1 MVLQLEETE
10 KGLAVI
16 LPDEVV
22 SDSQLAAGSS
32 VDLTVSGDKI
42 QLVPVRRSKYRIED
56 LMAGVTDENLP
67 EKIDFGPPVG
77 KELL

>member
-1 MVLQLEETE
+1 MVVQVEETE

-16 LPDEVV
+16 LPEEVV
-22 SDSQLAAGSS
+22 HGSHLAAGTTI
-32 VDLTVSGDKI
+32 DLTLTDDQVQI
-42 QLVPVRRSKYRIED
+42 TPVRRSKYKIED

-67 EKIDFGPPVG
+67 DKIDFGPPIG

>member
-1 MVLQLEETE
+1 MLLQVEETE

-22 SDSQLAAGSS
+22 HGSQLSAGSS
-32 VDLTVSGDKI
+32 IDLKVSDDKI
-42 QLVPVRRSKYRIED
+42 QIVPVRRSKYRIED

>member
-1 MVLQLEETE
+1 MVVQVEETE

-16 LPDEVV
+16 LPEEVV
-22 SDSQLAAGSS
+22 QDSQLSAGSRI
-32 VDLTVSGDKI
+32 DLTVNDDKI
-42 QLVPVRRSKYRIED
+42 QIVPVRRSKYRIED